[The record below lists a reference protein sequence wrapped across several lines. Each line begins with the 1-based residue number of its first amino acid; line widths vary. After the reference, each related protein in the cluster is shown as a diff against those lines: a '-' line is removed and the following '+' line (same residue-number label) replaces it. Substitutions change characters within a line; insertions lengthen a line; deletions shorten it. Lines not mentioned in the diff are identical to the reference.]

1 MPDEN
6 GLQFVDTNILIYA
19 YDVSSAEKHGRA
31 LELISKLW
39 DSGKGC
45 LSIQVLQE
53 FYVNL
58 TQKIPHPLTPSKTM
72 RIIDD
77 YGRWR
82 LHKPELKSV
91 LEAIC
96 IQQRNK
102 ISFWD
107 AMIICSAK
115 ELGCKKIWTEDL
127 NPNQI
132 YEGIIAV
139 NPFVDMGT
147 VLLS

>member
-6 GLQFVDTNILIYA
+6 EFQFVDTNILIYA
-19 YDVSSAEKHGRA
+19 YDASSAEKHRRA
-31 LELISKLW
+31 LELVSKLW

-45 LSIQVLQE
+45 LSTQVLQE

-58 TQKIPHPLTPSKTM
+58 TQKIPHPLTPLKTM
-72 RIIDD
+72 SIIDD

-91 LEAIC
+91 IEAIY

-107 AMIICSAK
+107 SMIICSAK
-115 ELGCKKIWTEDL
+115 EMGCKNIWTEDL
-127 NPNQI
+127 NPNQT
-132 YEGIIAV
+132 YEGIIAI
-139 NPFVDMGT
+139 NPFI
-147 VLLS
+147 

>member
-6 GLQFVDTNILIYA
+6 ELQFVDTNILIYA
-19 YDVSSAEKHGRA
+19 YDVSSAEKHQRA
-31 LELISKLW
+31 LELVSKLW
-39 DSGKGC
+39 DSGMGC

-58 TQKIPHPLTPSKTM
+58 TQKIPYPLAPLKTV

-91 LEAIC
+91 MEAIY
-96 IQQRNK
+96 IQQRHK

-115 ELGCKKIWTEDL
+115 EMGCRNIWTEDL
-127 NPNQI
+127 QPNQS

-139 NPFVDMGT
+139 NPFISG
-147 VLLS
+147 